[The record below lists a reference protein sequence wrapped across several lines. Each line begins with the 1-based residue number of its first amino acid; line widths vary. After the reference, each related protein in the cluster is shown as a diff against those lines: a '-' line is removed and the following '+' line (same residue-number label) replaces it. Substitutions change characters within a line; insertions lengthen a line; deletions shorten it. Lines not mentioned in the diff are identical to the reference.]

1 MIDVVFVMMLFFMVM
16 AGAVRSER
24 EIRMAMPGIKTDNS
38 LGTNVPPYDITIALT
53 EDGTVTMNEEE
64 FDAPADKRLPRLTTD
79 LIKLKNDADA
89 HGSKIFVII
98 QTENQVRYDR
108 IMDVLNALAKAQI
121 TNFTFTI
128 GEEET

>member
-1 MIDVVFVMMLFFMVM
+1 M
-16 AGAVRSER
+16 
-24 EIRMAMPGIKTDNS
+24 
-38 LGTNVPPYDITIALT
+38 PPYDITIALT